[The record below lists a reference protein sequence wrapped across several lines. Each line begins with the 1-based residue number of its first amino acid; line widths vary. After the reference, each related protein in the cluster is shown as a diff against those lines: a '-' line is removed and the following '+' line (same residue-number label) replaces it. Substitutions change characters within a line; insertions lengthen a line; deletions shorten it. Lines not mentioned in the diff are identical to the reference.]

1 MKQYFVGII
10 GFGGE
15 GFWHFRK
22 LGDCA
27 NISLK
32 GVYDVSEKRRAFARE
47 KGIYVYGTA
56 EAMFCDK
63 EIDIVIIATPNDSHK
78 SLAIRAMRAGK
89 HVICE
94 KPATLNAEDLSEV
107 LAVSKECGRIFSV
120 YQNRRW
126 DGDFLAVKKIIDE
139 NRIGDIYRIE
149 SRVHGSRGIPDDWR
163 KSAAQGGGMLLDWGM
178 HLFDQALLLKAGVK
192 IAYVS
197 ATMSF
202 VQGHEVD
209 DGFTANLTF
218 EDGDEVTV
226 EVGTCN
232 LIPLPRWYLVAE
244 KGTAVVRTWNVG
256 AEIVAMPENEAEIEV
271 IPVRT
276 AAGISKTMAPRPPE
290 TVHKKAMPIVESN
303 VCEFYENFVRC
314 AEGFDKLLVSVEDII
329 RVTRLIDTVKKA
341 AETHRTIPFEEP

>member
-1 MKQYFVGII
+1 MKHHFVGII

-22 LGDCA
+22 LEDCE
-27 NISLK
+27 NLTLK
-32 GVYDVSEKRRAFARE
+32 GVYDISDKRRAFARE

-94 KPATLNAEDLSEV
+94 KPATLNAEELSEV
-107 LAVSKECGRIFSV
+107 LDVAKECGCTFSV

-163 KSAAQGGGMLLDWGM
+163 KYAAPGGGMLLDWGM
-178 HLFDQALLLKAGVK
+178 HLFDQVLLLKEGVK
-192 IAYVS
+192 VAYVS

-218 EDGDEVTV
+218 EDGDEIVV

-232 LIPLPRWYLVAE
+232 LIPMPRWYLVAE
-244 KGTAVVRTWNVG
+244 KGTAVVRAWNTGV
-256 AEIVAMPENEAEIEV
+256 EIVTMSEHEDEVEIA
-271 IPVRT
+271 PVRT

-290 TVHKKAMPIVESN
+290 TVHKKAMPIVESD
-303 VCEFYENFVRC
+303 VCEYYENFARS
-314 AEGFDKLLVSVEDII
+314 ADGFDKLLVSVEDII
-329 RVTRLIDTVKKA
+329 RVTKLIDAVRRA
-341 AETHRTIPFEEP
+341 AQTHETLRFEEP

>member
-1 MKQYFVGII
+1 MKHHFVGII

-22 LGDCA
+22 LEDCE
-27 NISLK
+27 NLTLK
-32 GVYDVSEKRRAFARE
+32 GVYDISDKRRAFARE

-56 EAMFCDK
+56 EAMFFDK

-107 LAVSKECGRIFSV
+107 LDVAKECGCTFSV

-163 KSAAQGGGMLLDWGM
+163 KYAAPGGGMLLDWGM
-178 HLFDQALLLKAGVK
+178 HLFDQALLLKEGVK
-192 IAYVS
+192 VAYVS
-197 ATMSF
+197 AVMSF

-218 EDGDEVTV
+218 EDGDEIVV

-232 LIPLPRWYLVAE
+232 LIPMPRWYLVAE
-244 KGTAVVRTWNVG
+244 NGTAVVRAWNTGV
-256 AEIVAMPENEAEIEV
+256 EIVTMPEHESEV
-271 IPVRT
+271 EVAPVRT

-290 TVHKKAMPIVESN
+290 TVHKKAMPIVESD
-303 VCEFYENFVRC
+303 VCEYYENFARS
-314 AEGFDKLLVSVEDII
+314 ADGFDKLFVSVEDII
-329 RVTRLIDTVKKA
+329 RVTKLIDTVRRA
-341 AETHRTIPFEEP
+341 AQTHETLRFEEP

>member
-1 MKQYFVGII
+1 MKHHFVGII

-22 LGDCA
+22 LEDCE
-27 NISLK
+27 NLTLK
-32 GVYDVSEKRRAFARE
+32 GVYDISDKRRALARE

-56 EAMFCDK
+56 EAMFFDK

-107 LAVSKECGRIFSV
+107 LDVAKECGCTFSV

-163 KSAAQGGGMLLDWGM
+163 KYAAPGGGMLLDWGM
-178 HLFDQALLLKAGVK
+178 HLFDQALLLKEGVK
-192 IAYVS
+192 VAYVS
-197 ATMSF
+197 AVMSF

-218 EDGDEVTV
+218 EDGDEIVV

-232 LIPLPRWYLVAE
+232 LIPMPRWYLVAE
-244 KGTAVVRTWNVG
+244 NGTAVVRAWNTGV
-256 AEIVAMPENEAEIEV
+256 EIVTMPEHESEGEV
-271 IPVRT
+271 APVRT

-290 TVHKKAMPIVESN
+290 TVHKKAMPIVESD
-303 VCEFYENFVRC
+303 VCEYYENFARS
-314 AEGFDKLLVSVEDII
+314 ADGFDKLFVSVEDII
-329 RVTRLIDTVKKA
+329 RVTKLIDTVRRA
-341 AETHRTIPFEEP
+341 AQTHETLRFEEP

>member
-1 MKQYFVGII
+1 MKHHFVGIV

-22 LGDCA
+22 LEDCE
-27 NISLK
+27 NLTLK
-32 GVYDVSEKRRAFARE
+32 GVYDISDKRRTFARE

-107 LAVSKECGRIFSV
+107 LDVAKECGCTFSV

-163 KSAAQGGGMLLDWGM
+163 KYAEPGGGMLLDWGM
-178 HLFDQALLLKAGVK
+178 HLFDQVLLLKEGVK
-192 IAYVS
+192 VAYVS
-197 ATMSF
+197 AGMSF

-218 EDGDEVTV
+218 EDGDEIVV

-232 LIPLPRWYLVAE
+232 LIPMPRWYLVAE
-244 KGTAVVRTWNVG
+244 KGTAVVRAWNTGV
-256 AEIVAMPENEAEIEV
+256 EIVTMPEHEGEVEIA
-271 IPVRT
+271 PVRT

-290 TVHKKAMPIVESN
+290 TVHKKAMPIVESD
-303 VCEFYENFVRC
+303 VCEYYENF
-314 AEGFDKLLVSVEDII
+314 AKSADGFDNLLVSVEDII
-329 RVTRLIDTVKKA
+329 RVTKLIDTVRRA
-341 AETHRTIPFEEP
+341 AQTHETLRFEEP